1 MLNSFHAQYLKAMG
15 IQVWVRRQLPTALR
29 EESSPVNIAT
39 TTLPEPIPAVI
50 QKAAPVNTSEVP
62 EGPPGNNAN
71 TIPPKIMEE
80 PLLATAKL
88 EPAQMITQNHQSVTA
103 VPAPSED
110 SPELDW
116 ETLQSRVAACTVC
129 ELHLKR
135 TQTVFGVGNRQADLM
150 LIGEAP
156 GADEDAKGEPF
167 VGQAGQLLNAMLYAI
182 DLKREL
188 VYITNVVKC
197 RPPDNRNPHP
207 YEITCCHDFLKHQIA
222 LVKPKLLVAV
232 GRIAAHH
239 LLSTDIAISKLRSQ
253 RFEYGKT
260 KIPLIVTYHPAYLL
274 RRPTEKRHSWQDLQ
288 FIRQTIN
295 P

>member
-1 MLNSFHAQYLKAMG
+1 MLNSLHAQYLKAMG

-29 EESSPVNIAT
+29 EESSPVNIAVT
-39 TTLPEPIPAVI
+39 TQPEPIPAI
-50 QKAAPVNTSEVP
+50 IEKPTEPPVP
-62 EGPPGNNAN
+62 L
-71 TIPPKIMEE
+71 PK
-80 PLLATAKL
+80 
-88 EPAQMITQNHQSVTA
+88 QNHQSVTA
-103 VPAPSED
+103 VQAPSED

-182 DLKREL
+182 DLKRES

-197 RPPDNRNPHP
+197 RPPDNRN
-207 YEITCCHDFLKHQIA
+207 CWLR
-222 LVKPKLLVAV
+222 LV
-232 GRIAAHH
+232 
-239 LLSTDIAISKLRSQ
+239 
-253 RFEYGKT
+253 E
-260 KIPLIVTYHPAYLL
+260 
-274 RRPTEKRHSWQDLQ
+274 
-288 FIRQTIN
+288 
-295 P
+295 